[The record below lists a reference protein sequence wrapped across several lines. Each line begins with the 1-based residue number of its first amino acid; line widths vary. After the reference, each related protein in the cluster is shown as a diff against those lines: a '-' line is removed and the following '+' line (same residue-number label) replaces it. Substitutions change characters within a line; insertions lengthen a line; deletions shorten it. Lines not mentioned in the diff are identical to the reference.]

1 MSWTT
6 TVERN
11 QAGINSGEI
20 RLLLKEKW
28 AVGDEYIAG
37 IAHTKRFLERWVADP
52 KFRVEAQQD
61 ARGAAARYGLQAD
74 PEEIRILWDVE
85 AGKAHSPGDP
95 TPLAVRRYQSFVHE
109 KLQYRDLIRVAGHPL
124 DQAFKDWRIRQV
136 HRTAVEVG
144 ISKAHSIVHAPVVFE
159 LSKGCSV
166 GCWFCGVA
174 APKLDGHWR
183 YDAGNAGLW
192 QEILQVIKEIIGPAA
207 ARGFCYWASDPL
219 DNPDYEAFM
228 IDFHH
233 ILGIFPQT
241 TTAIPQK
248 YPARVRELLKL
259 SDSLHGEL
267 NRFSV
272 ITLSQLEKIFQE
284 FTAEELVFVEL
295 VTQNEGALS
304 GKSIAGRARDPRFR
318 SKLEKLFPVIDPTQ
332 TGTIACVSGF
342 HFSLV
347 DQTIRLISP
356 CNSCDEWPLG
366 YRIYDEQRFETAADV
381 ETILRK
387 MIREQMPARLSLD
400 RAVSI
405 RHGLELE
412 FIEQGF
418 VLAAATMR
426 YSFHGHLPWTSL
438 GRILKGPASDVEGM
452 APSVDG
458 VAQARSV
465 QGIALAMEREAST
478 PFEVTLLMLG
488 QLFEFG
494 VFEQDP
500 PWRPSPGIATIKT
513 L

>member
-1 MSWTT
+1 M
-6 TVERN
+6 E
-11 QAGINSGEI
+11 SGEI

-28 AVGDEYIAG
+28 AAGDDYIAG

-52 KFRVEAQQD
+52 KFRAEAQQD
-61 ARGAAARYGLQAD
+61 ARGAAERYRLKAD
-74 PEEIRILWDVE
+74 PEEIRILWDVDT
-85 AGKAHSPGDP
+85 GKAHSPGDP
-95 TPLAVRRYQSFVHE
+95 TPLAVRRYQSFIHE

-144 ISKAHSIVHAPVVFE
+144 ISKAHSIVHAPIVFE

-166 GCWFCGVA
+166 SCWFCGVA

-183 YDAGNAGLW
+183 HDTGNARLW
-192 QEILQVIKEIIGPAA
+192 REILQVTREIIGPAA

-219 DNPDYEAFM
+219 DNPDYEEFM
-228 IDFHH
+228 KDFHE
-233 ILGIFPQT
+233 ILGMFPQT

-259 SDSLHGEL
+259 SDSLGGEL

-284 FTAEELVFVEL
+284 FSAEELVFVEL
-295 VTQNEGALS
+295 VTQNEGALTS
-304 GKSIAGRARDPRFR
+304 KSIAGRARDPRFR
-318 SKLEKLFPVIDPTQ
+318 AKLAKHVQVIDPMQ

-347 DQTIRLISP
+347 DKTIRLISP

-381 ETILRK
+381 ETIMRK

-400 RAVSI
+400 REISI
-405 RHGLELE
+405 RSGLELE
-412 FIEQGF
+412 VIETGFI
-418 VLAAATMR
+418 LAAATMK
-426 YSFHGHLPWTSL
+426 YSFQGDLPWTPL
-438 GRILKGPASDVEGM
+438 GNLLKDST
-452 APSVDG
+452 
-458 VAQARSV
+458 RSV
-465 QGIALAMEREAST
+465 EGIALAMEREAAV
-478 PFEVTLLMLG
+478 PFEVTLLMLS

-494 VFEQDP
+494 VFEPDP
-500 PWRPSPGIATIKT
+500 PWRQSPGT
-513 L
+513 LTRS